1 MPQNPVAAAVW
12 ADGPSAGFESA
23 ELVDTVPWRAERRQ
37 MYDRVVDVPRLVHTY
52 AVGEALETL
61 RRTPGV
67 LAAVMSG
74 SGATC
79 VGITRDAGVARNAA
93 RIAGLIVSMSST
105 IKLHLAV
112 EDQALYPALQ
122 RGANAELAR
131 MGQQYQKDMGPIA
144 QAYDA
149 FAKRWNRPESVR
161 RDEQSFR
168 DDANRVLRM
177 VFERMHREDRDFY
190 PRIEGA

>member
-1 MPQNPVAAAVW
+1 MNIEKFKHQQ
-12 ADGPSAGFESA
+12 ADILSNISA
-23 ELVDTVPWRAERRQ
+23 
-37 MYDRVVDVPRLVHTY
+37 
-52 AVGEALETL
+52 L
-61 RRTPGV
+61 RR
-67 LAAVMSG
+67 LSQ
-74 SGATC
+74 
-79 VGITRDAGVARNAA
+79 AGVARNAA
-93 RIAGLIVSMSST
+93 RIAGLIVRMSST

-131 MGQQYQKDMGPIA
+131 MGQQYQEDMGPIA